1 MRERLRKPYV
11 SRKTGDCINSVVW
24 SLFIRGVS
32 VFWSVGFT
40 IQITGVVRKLAQWTS
55 PQWKPFLLLGGCSLS
70 SVLLEKSLR
79 WRIARRKFTG
89 GALGNNPC
97 RKERKQNW
105 AERSW
110 AQSSCS
116 RELSRSYENFWSW
129 DGLSE
134 VVLYQDQ
141 GAKSSYPCINQSLG
155 VGCSWGGGI
164 SSREQTLSYP
174 VQRSDRDS
182 AVNHLQPSKVEGL
195 SLGPKGK
202 QEVALQHPAS

>member
-55 PQWKPFLLLGGCSLS
+55 PHRTPFLLLDGCSLS
-70 SVLLEKSLR
+70 SVLEEFEVENCTQE
-79 WRIARRKFTG
+79 AYG

-141 GAKSSYPCINQSLG
+141 G
-155 VGCSWGGGI
+155 
-164 SSREQTLSYP
+164 
-174 VQRSDRDS
+174 
-182 AVNHLQPSKVEGL
+182 L
-195 SLGPKGK
+195 SLHTP
-202 QEVALQHPAS
+202 ALTSLWVWAAPGEEA